1 MGERTDSS
9 RQEARALEGWDWLV
23 VVCVSIATAVAYLPV
38 RHAQFVKFDDPD
50 YVTNNP
56 VVQEGLTWAGVAWAF
71 TTTRASNWH
80 PVTWLS
86 HMADCS
92 LFGVDPMGPHLVN
105 VGLHIAN
112 AALLFAILR
121 VTTGDR
127 FPSALTAFLF
137 ALHPAHVESV
147 AWVSERKDV
156 LSTLFWFVTV
166 WVYVGWTRR
175 GGRARYGAM
184 AVVFCLGLMSKPMLV
199 TLPFTL
205 LLLDVWPL
213 RRLTLDADSSFLGTA
228 RGLVR
233 EKVPLFVLAVG
244 MAAVTVWAQQE
255 GGAVRTLEEVPVSLR
270 SANAVVAYAR
280 YLGLLLWP
288 TDLSVFYPLPPQW
301 PTAMVAGAGGL
312 LIGVT
317 GLVAVARKRARYLL
331 VGWLFFLGTLVP
343 VIGLVHV
350 GSQSLADRYTYVPSI
365 GLFMMVAWGLHDVV
379 GRLRHGGLVQL
390 GPNQALRA
398 ALGLGFSKGAFTK
411 PPRRAHRGSPQN
423 ASPSAR
429 IAPNQSS
436 VLRTALGLGLGLG
449 VAAAGTLAGA
459 TYRQAG
465 TWVDNETLFRHAL
478 SVSREFNVYA
488 HYFVGVELL
497 AQGDR
502 AGAKRQFTLVVK
514 AVPAYSNAHAAL
526 GTVLAQD
533 GDFDRAEHHLARA
546 VEMEPGNVDARV
558 NLAQIL
564 ADRGEDSLAMSH
576 FREVLRSDPTNS
588 VANYRLGR
596 LLAKAGNLDEATSY
610 LVAAVRARP
619 SDFGF
624 RLALTDVRIA
634 LGHRDKASR
643 DLAQL
648 GDLAGNGAERWGQVA
663 ERYEKIGRLHDAAE
677 AHHRAVRAN
686 PGSSDAH
693 YRFGTFL
700 AAHGQPSLAVA
711 YLQVAVR
718 LNSRNVS
725 ARMNLATALLSLD
738 QTDAAVAQLEEAR
751 TRSPNDATLA
761 FHAGWLLARSG
772 DMEPAIGY
780 LLSALDEDPELL
792 ERCLDLARNLRREDR
807 RDDVVLLLQRL
818 RSYAEV
824 QSERG
829 RNEVRSRILSSLS
842 SLESETRPLHSSS
855 QTQRDR

>member
-1 MGERTDSS
+1 MGMGEGTDPLQ
-9 RQEARALEGWDWLV
+9 QEARAVGGWDWLV
-23 VVCVSIATAVAYLPV
+23 VLCLSISTALAYLPV
-38 RHAQFVKFDDPD
+38 RRAQFINFDDPD

-56 VVQEGLTWAGVAWAF
+56 VVQNGLTWAGVAWAF

-86 HMADCS
+86 HMLDCS

-156 LSTLFWFVTV
+156 LSTLFWLVTV
-166 WVYVGWTRR
+166 WVYVGWTQR
-175 GGRARYGAM
+175 GGWARYGAM
-184 AVVFCLGLMSKPMLV
+184 ALVFCLGLMSKPMLV

-213 RRLTLDADSSFLGTA
+213 RRLTLDADSSVLRTA
-228 RGLVR
+228 GGLVR
-233 EKVPLFVLAVG
+233 EKLPLFVLAVG
-244 MAAVTVWAQQE
+244 MAAMTVWAQHS
-255 GGAVRTLEEVPVSLR
+255 GGAVRTLDEVPMGLR
-270 SANAVVAYAR
+270 AANAVVAYAR
-280 YLGLLLWP
+280 YVGLLLWP
-288 TDLSVFYPLPPQW
+288 VDLCVFYPLPPKW
-301 PTAMVAGAGGL
+301 PTAIVAGAGGL
-312 LIGVT
+312 LIFVT
-317 GLVAVARKRARYLL
+317 GLVAVTRKRARYLL
-331 VGWLFFLGTLVP
+331 VGWFFFLGTLVP

-365 GLFMMVAWGLHDVV
+365 GLFIMAAWGLRDVV
-379 GRLRHGGLVQL
+379 ERLRHGGLMQ
-390 GPNQALRA
+390 
-398 ALGLGFSKGAFTK
+398 
-411 PPRRAHRGSPQN
+411 
-423 ASPSAR
+423 
-429 IAPNQSS
+429 
-436 VLRTALGLGLGLG
+436 LGLG
-449 VAAAGTLAGA
+449 VVAAGALAGA

-497 AQGDR
+497 AQGDL

-514 AVPAYSNAHAAL
+514 AVPAYGNAHAAL

-533 GDFDRAEHHLARA
+533 GDFHGAEHHLGRA

-564 ADRGEDSLAMSH
+564 EDRGEASLAMSH
-576 FREVLRSDPTNS
+576 FREALRTDPTNS

-596 LLAKAGNLDEATSY
+596 LLVKAGNLEDATSF

-619 SDFGF
+619 RDFGF

-634 LGHRDKASR
+634 LGNRDEASS
-643 DLAQL
+643 DIAEL
-648 GDLAGNGAERWGQVA
+648 GALAGNGAERWGQVA
-663 ERYEKIGRLHDAAE
+663 ERYEKIGMPHEAAA

-686 PGSSDAH
+686 PGNSDAH

-700 AAHGQPSLAVA
+700 AAHGQPSPAVA
-711 YLQVAVR
+711 YLYVAVR
-718 LNSRNVS
+718 LNARNVP
-725 ARMNLATALLSLD
+725 ARVNLATALLSVD
-738 QTDAAVAQLEEAR
+738 ETDAAVVQLEEAR
-751 TRSPNDATLA
+751 TRNPNDAKLA
-761 FHAGWLLARSG
+761 FHAGWLLARNG
-772 DMEPAIGY
+772 NMEAAIGY
-780 LLSALDEDPELL
+780 LLSALDEDPALL
-792 ERCLDLARNLRREDR
+792 ERCLDLARSLRREDR
-807 RDDVVLLLQRL
+807 RDDAALLLERL
-818 RSYAEV
+818 RSYAEI
-824 QSERG
+824 QGEQG
-829 RNEVRSRILSSLS
+829 RAQVRSRILSSLT
-842 SLESETRPLHSSS
+842 SLENELSPLHPPS
-855 QTQRDR
+855 QTPRDR